1 MLRVTLQNFM
11 HAPLQNPKHRLA
23 SVQSTAEGGDFDS
36 IWVEDFVDKLSR
48 FDRRMN
54 QAVIDSGILS
64 HIPQHA
70 LGHEGWNAQQNLSSH
85 RRTRLRS
92 LQSMLGFIS
101 CQLLRAFEK

>member
-1 MLRVTLQNFM
+1 M
-11 HAPLQNPKHRLA
+11 
-23 SVQSTAEGGDFDS
+23 QSAAEGGEFDS

-70 LGHEGWNAQQNLSSH
+70 LGHEGWNAVRNLSSH
-85 RRTRLRS
+85 RKSRLRL
-92 LQSMLGFIS
+92 LQGMLGIFP
-101 CQLLRAFEK
+101 CQLL

>member
-1 MLRVTLQNFM
+1 M
-11 HAPLQNPKHRLA
+11 
-23 SVQSTAEGGDFDS
+23 QSAAEGGEFDS

-70 LGHEGWNAQQNLSSH
+70 LGREGWNAVRNLSSL
-85 RRTRLRS
+85 RKSRLRF
-92 LQSMLGFIS
+92 LQGMLGIII
-101 CQLLRAFEK
+101 CQLL

>member
-11 HAPLQNPKHRLA
+11 HAPLQKPKQRLA
-23 SVQSTAEGGDFDS
+23 SVQSAAESGEFDS
-36 IWVEDFVDKLSR
+36 IWVENIVDKLSR

-70 LGHEGWNAQQNLSSH
+70 LGQEGWNAQRNLSSH
-85 RRTRLRS
+85 RRTRLRF
-92 LQSMLGFIS
+92 LQGMLGFIP
-101 CQLLRAFEK
+101 CQPLQAFEK